1 MTKFN
6 ITLAVPAEALPAL
19 MTDLS
24 VYCAELVK
32 VEQAEVEAAAPAV
45 MATPVT
51 KEEVFTKPLADV
63 VAIDRKPSGKG
74 AHHTSAAEVY
84 SVARSLY
91 QTTGASFRSQ
101 DVWHALRAR
110 GINASRD
117 AVYQHLIV
125 LRQMGFVKAVAGRGA
140 GGGYFNVVTRDVE
153 ADVFEAEYREYL
165 EA

>member
-1 MTKFN
+1 MSKFN
-6 ITLAVPAEALPAL
+6 ITVTVPASALPNLINAL
-19 MTDLS
+19 PS
-24 VYCAELVK
+24 YAAVLVA

-45 MATPVT
+45 RATPVT

-63 VAIDRKPSGKG
+63 VAIDRKPSGKRT
-74 AHHTSAAEVY
+74 HHTSAAEVY
-84 SVARSLY
+84 DVARSLY

-110 GINASRD
+110 GVNASRD
-117 AVYQHLIV
+117 AVYQHLIT

>member
-45 MATPVT
+45 RATPIT

-63 VAIDRKPSGKG
+63 VAIDRKPGGKRT
-74 AHHTSAAEVY
+74 HHTSAAEVY
-84 SVARSLY
+84 DVTRSLY

-125 LRQMGFVKAVAGRGA
+125 LRQMGYLKAVAGRGA